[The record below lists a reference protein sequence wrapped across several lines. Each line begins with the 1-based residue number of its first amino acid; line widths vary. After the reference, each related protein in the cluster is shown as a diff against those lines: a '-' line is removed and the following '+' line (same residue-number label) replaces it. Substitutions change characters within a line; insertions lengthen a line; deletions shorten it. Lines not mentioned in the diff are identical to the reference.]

1 MGPKRSPPRRG
12 TPTSPEYE
20 DNRAYGVIAECIQR
34 VASGE
39 LSVIINKKFALCDA
53 VKLIEERRAFGPV
66 VLVAAL
72 RRASSATDRNIVP
85 AFSKAG
91 IRAADAIT
99 FAAYDYETMHLGQ
112 YGRSADAPV
121 SRLRMGCASPR

>member
-1 MGPKRSPPRRG
+1 M
-12 TPTSPEYE
+12 PTSLEYE

-66 VLVAAL
+66 VLVPRFDARVAP
-72 RRASSATDRNIVP
+72 RIATSYPHSATP
-85 AFSKAG
+85 G
-91 IRAADAIT
+91 
-99 FAAYDYETMHLGQ
+99 FAQLT
-112 YGRSADAPV
+112 P
-121 SRLRMGCASPR
+121 